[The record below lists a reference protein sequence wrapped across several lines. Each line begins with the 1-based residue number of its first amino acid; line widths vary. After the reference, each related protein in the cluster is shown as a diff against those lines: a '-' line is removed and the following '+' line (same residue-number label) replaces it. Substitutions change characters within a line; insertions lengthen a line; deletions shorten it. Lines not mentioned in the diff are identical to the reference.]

1 LGKTGKWLVLILV
14 GILISCSIEKRV
26 HTGGYYIK
34 WHKHYKGSKDPEQV
48 EKESD
53 TSSTVLLEDTSSVPD
68 KAEELEPQ
76 IDSVPD
82 VSDKQEKVKPDHLPR
97 ADRKFEP
104 LGVLSFKFLIGSVLT
119 AFLSDTTSTHEQ
131 YVITSSLFIV
141 LIGMAFILG
150 IISMVR
156 YLRHPR
162 QYKFNIW
169 ALLSILA
176 GGFVIVMWIF
186 GNMAL
191 F

>member
-1 LGKTGKWLVLILV
+1 MGKTGKWLIVVLT
-14 GILISCSIEKRV
+14 GILIGCSIEKRV

-34 WHKHYKGSKDPEQV
+34 WHKHYKGSKNEVQI

-68 KAEELEPQ
+68 KVEELEPQ

-82 VSDKQEKVKPDHLPR
+82 VSDKREEEKPVPLPKV
-97 ADRKFEP
+97 DRKFEP

-119 AFLSDTTSTHEQ
+119 AFLGDTTSTHQQ

-169 ALLSILA
+169 ALISILA